1 MALVNMKEMLS
12 DARKAHRAVGAFNIA
27 NYELSRAVLQAAE
40 AENEPVIIQLYMRLF
55 DSEKAYDLCGMLRRL
70 AKRAKVPVAL
80 HLDHGSTVK
89 QAEDALEWG
98 YTSVMYDGS
107 RDPFEKNAADTKYV
121 ADRAHAAGATCEG
134 EIGHVAQGDE
144 TALTDVGEAVE
155 FAKATG
161 VDALA
166 VSIGTAHGYYKAE
179 PKLDVERCREIAD
192 ALPEVPLVLHG
203 GSGTPLADVRRTI
216 EAGVAKVNIATEF
229 MDTYLKSARAEL
241 NRLDGKFLPIDKF
254 YDPIVDECAAH
265 AQRLIKFF
273 AGR

>member
-1 MALVNMKEMLS
+1 M
-12 DARKAHRAVGAFNIA
+12 
-27 NYELSRAVLQAAE
+27 
-40 AENEPVIIQLYMRLF
+40 
-55 DSEKAYDLCGMLRRL
+55 
-70 AKRAKVPVAL
+70 
-80 HLDHGSTVK
+80 
-89 QAEDALEWG
+89 
-98 YTSVMYDGS
+98 
-107 RDPFEKNAADTKYV
+107 
-121 ADRAHAAGATCEG
+121 
-134 EIGHVAQGDE
+134 
-144 TALTDVGEAVE
+144 E
-155 FAKATG
+155 FAKATV